1 MNGRKAILNEV
12 INGHEITVFET
23 QLIIRNINQKP
34 SQSWFTIIKMNI
46 DGKQSNYKGAMIRL
60 ISDIEVDAQWKPEG
74 CGIISLKFWEN
85 LILNTDLYSL

>member
-12 INGHEITVFET
+12 INGYEITVFET

-46 DGKQSNYKGAMIRL
+46 DGKQSQITKEQRL
-60 ISDIEVDAQWKPEG
+60 DWYLT
-74 CGIISLKFWEN
+74 LK
-85 LILNTDLYSL
+85 